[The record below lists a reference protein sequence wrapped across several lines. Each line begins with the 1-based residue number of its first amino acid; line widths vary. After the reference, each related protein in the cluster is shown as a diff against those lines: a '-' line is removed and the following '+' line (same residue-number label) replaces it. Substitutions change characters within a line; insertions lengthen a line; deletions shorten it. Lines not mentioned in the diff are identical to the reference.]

1 MKISLFAPL
10 ATPIATPD
18 YLRAYARV
26 AEDCGFHALWAPEHV
41 VMFDSYE
48 SRYPYSED
56 GKMPGGGGGGI
67 LEPLGA
73 LKFVAA
79 LTARIRLGT
88 GIVIL
93 PQRNPV
99 YTAKAVAGLDWLSQ
113 GRVDFGI
120 GAGWHAEEM
129 QATGTPFER
138 RGART
143 NSCIEVMKRLWAD
156 EPSAYEDDFYQ
167 LPACHLD
174 PKPIQ
179 RPHPPLFIGGESD
192 PALRRVAKYGQ
203 GWNSA
208 GQTPERIADLLERM
222 DGFLAECGR
231 KRSEIHIAVS
241 PMRPIDLDEAK
252 RYRDIGVQQLIV
264 IGFAM
269 SAEQMEATLAPIAES
284 LLVPFQN
291 E

>member
-10 ATPIATPD
+10 ATPFATPD
-18 YLRAYARV
+18 YISAYARV

-41 VMFDSYE
+41 VLFDEYE
-48 SRYPYSED
+48 SRYPYSAD
-56 GKMPGGGGGGI
+56 GKMPGGAGGGI

-79 LTARIRLGT
+79 LTQRIRLGT

-99 YTAKAVAGLDWLSQ
+99 YTAKAVATLDWLSQ
-113 GRVDFGI
+113 GRLDFGI

-129 QATGTPFER
+129 RATGTPFEQ

-143 NSCIEVMKRLWAD
+143 NSYIEVMKRLWAD
-156 EPSAYEDDFYQ
+156 EAASYEDEFFQ
-167 LPACHLD
+167 LPSCHLH
-174 PKPIQ
+174 PKPVQ

-192 PALRRVAKYGQ
+192 AALRRVAEHGQ

-208 GQTPERIADLLERM
+208 GQTPEKIVELLKRL
-222 DGFLAECGR
+222 DGFLAERGR
-231 KRSEIHIAVS
+231 SRDEIHVAVS

-252 RYRDIGVQQLIV
+252 AYRDAGVEQLV
-264 IGFAM
+264 AIGFAM
-269 SAEQMEATLAPIAES
+269 SADQMKATLEPIAES
-284 LLVPFQN
+284 LLLPFQN